1 MGSTDCLLHYKV
13 ILTNKILCNKMAN
26 AILADPQFQRL
37 IQQTEAQQKMQAV
50 IHELSEKCWETCMD
64 KPGPKLTGKEQNC
77 LSNCVQRFIDANIL
91 VTQNL
96 EKKAD
101 QILKQHD
108 GMSGME

>member
-1 MGSTDCLLHYKV
+1 MSAFLVLKFSFKKKQQIFSFIIRKKESFY
-13 ILTNKILCNKMAN
+13 
-26 AILADPQFQRL
+26 FQ
-37 IQQTEAQQKMQAV
+37 
-50 IHELSEKCWETCMD
+50 TCMD